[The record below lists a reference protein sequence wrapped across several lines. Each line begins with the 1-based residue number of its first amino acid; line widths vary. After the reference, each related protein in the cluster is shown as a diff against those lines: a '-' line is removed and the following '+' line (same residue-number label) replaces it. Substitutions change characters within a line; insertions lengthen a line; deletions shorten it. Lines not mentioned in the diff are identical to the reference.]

1 MIGSPQEALLLAGI
15 VLALAVLEYQRR
27 RGRRMSRRISSLRHQ
42 LEKMREELSE
52 LQRDR
57 LELLSSVSSAMEEP
71 LEEILDEAEELTRP
85 GERDQAGLQR
95 GISRLRDA
103 ADAITRQRDML
114 MEIDHL
120 RTSALSPEGE
130 GPPEGLPADWDHE
143 LALDDLLSDAI
154 QTSSEMLGGKRL
166 NLTVAMD
173 DEVMVRGS
181 SNYLERALS
190 ALLRRTME
198 LAPVDSI
205 LSVTLER
212 KPPSAELRIAYRG
225 SPRAGADKLELSEE
239 LARQVMI
246 SHRGWLRQGKKP
258 GEYQAGLPLI

>member
-1 MIGSPQEALLLAGI
+1 MISSVEEGLLLAGI

-27 RGRRMSRRISSLRHQ
+27 RGRKLRRRISSLRHQ
-42 LEKMREELSE
+42 LEKMREELFG

-57 LELLSSVSSAMEEP
+57 LNLLASVTSAMEEP
-71 LEEILDEAEELTRP
+71 LEEILEEAEELSRP
-85 GERDQAGLQR
+85 GERDPGEVQR
-95 GISRLRDA
+95 GLSRLRQA
-103 ADAITRQRDML
+103 ADAISRQRDTL
-114 MEIDHL
+114 VEIDHL
-120 RTSALSPEGE
+120 RTTALDPDDEGE
-130 GPPEGLPADWDHE
+130 DAQREGWDRE
-143 LALDDLLSDAI
+143 LALDDLLSEAI
-154 QTSSEMLGGKRL
+154 QRSSESLGGKRL

-173 DEVMVRGS
+173 EGVMVRGS
-181 SNYLERALS
+181 RNYLARALS
-190 ALLRRTME
+190 ALLARTMG

-225 SPRAGADKLELSEE
+225 SPRTRADRLELSEE

-258 GEYQAGLPLI
+258 GEYQAGLPLA